1 MKLRVKIPEQVLEL
15 DVVLEEFVPSTRTSS
30 TWSSTSWTAK
40 CPKCGRLFKNLQGV
54 EHHLSV
60 KHKESS

>member
-1 MKLRVKIPEQVLEL
+1 MGVTIEIGDDGEIHVWFSKAARAPAV
-15 DVVLEEFVPSTRTSS
+15 DRTSS
-30 TWSSTSWTAK
+30 TRSSSRTK
-40 CPKCGRLFKNLQGV
+40 CPKCGRMFKNLQGV